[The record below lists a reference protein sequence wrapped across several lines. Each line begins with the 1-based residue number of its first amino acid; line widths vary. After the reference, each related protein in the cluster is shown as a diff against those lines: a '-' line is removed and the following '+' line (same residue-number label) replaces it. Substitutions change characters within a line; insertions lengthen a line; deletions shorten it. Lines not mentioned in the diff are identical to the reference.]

1 MGFNKCFLPP
11 IESMKKE
18 IILNGLDKFIERY
31 QKYDALIGETDRMV
45 FLDDVMRNDFINT
58 KYLY

>member
-11 IESMKKE
+11 IETMKND
-18 IILNGLDKFIERY
+18 ILINGLEQFIKKY
-31 QKYDALIGETDRMV
+31 GKYDSIIGETDRMD
-45 FLDDVMRNDFINT
+45 FLKEIMENDIP

>member
-11 IESMKKE
+11 IETMKND
-18 IILNGLDKFIERY
+18 ILINGLEQFIKKY
-31 QKYDALIGETDRMV
+31 GKYDALIGETDRMD
-45 FLDDVMRNDFINT
+45 FLKEIMENDMP

>member
-11 IESMKKE
+11 IDSMKNE
-18 IILNGLDKFIERY
+18 IITNGMENFIKKY
-31 QKYDALIGETDRMV
+31 GKYDALIGETDRM
-45 FLDDVMRNDFINT
+45 DFVKEIMENNFT

>member
-11 IESMKKE
+11 IDSMKND
-18 IILNGLDKFIERY
+18 ILINGLNQFIKKY
-31 QKYDALIGETDRMV
+31 GKYDALIGETDRMD
-45 FLDDVMRNDFINT
+45 FLKQIMENDMS

>member
-11 IESMKKE
+11 IDSMKND
-18 IILNGLDKFIERY
+18 ILINGLNQFIKKY
-31 QKYDALIGETDRMV
+31 GKYDALIGETDRMD
-45 FLDDVMRNDFINT
+45 FLKQIMENDMP

>member
-11 IESMKKE
+11 IETMKND
-18 IILNGLDKFIERY
+18 ILINGLEQFIKKY
-31 QKYDALIGETDRMV
+31 GKYDSIIGETDRMD
-45 FLDDVMRNDFINT
+45 FLKEIMENDMP